1 MNILVTGGA
10 GFIGSHLVDQLIA
23 LGNKVKIL
31 DNISSGNLLYVNSK
45 SELIQGSITDAS
57 CLKKPLII

>member
-45 SELIQGSITDAS
+45 SELIQGS
-57 CLKKPLII
+57 